1 MEKKNLTIVKNSSRM
16 QSKLILQRLE
26 TAETELRIALN
37 NLDRSTIS
45 DEIESKIIEVYDI
58 IFDLY
63 MITLPEDLDGK

>member
-26 TAETELRIALN
+26 TAETELRIALS